1 MTTTAYFKPALTHTH
16 SYKVIS
22 DNKPS
27 HSSYAYTHRHRHRH
41 SHTHTH
47 THTLTHTLT
56 QTHTHAFCQLPIC
69 ISVGFLVACQDL
81 RLKKTSAMGH
91 GGAARGLGWHRVP
104 SGDERRRP
112 HIPTPPRPPPPWS
125 QAD

>member
-41 SHTHTH
+41 RHTHTHNPKHHVHTTHTHTH
-47 THTLTHTLT
+47 THRKRERSAYSNLYANTRTCTLKDIFPSHRPNKSHRARKSNLEHL
-56 QTHTHAFCQLPIC
+56 QNMSI
-69 ISVGFLVACQDL
+69 
-81 RLKKTSAMGH
+81 KT
-91 GGAARGLGWHRVP
+91 
-104 SGDERRRP
+104 
-112 HIPTPPRPPPPWS
+112 
-125 QAD
+125 